1 MCIGCTWSSVLDG
14 VASGPT
20 FSRRRVLQGGIAFG
34 AAALAPR
41 FFTAQPAAAET
52 RDGPADIIFR
62 NGPVYTVNPKQAWAQ
77 AVAVRG
83 KTIVYIGDEAGVEAF
98 RGSTTRI
105 VDLHGKLLM
114 PGFAEGHIHP
124 LLGAPLTRGI
134 DLQYDTRE
142 AVLAAL
148 RTYADTAPDRGA
160 IHGVVRGFGW
170 RYLAFPPSGP
180 TRQDLDA
187 VWPDVPVFFTAI
199 DAHSAWV
206 NSKTLELAGITKD
219 TPAVLPGF
227 SYFAKDPTTGE
238 PTGYVVEAPAVQK
251 IVASVAPFSRAFIVE
266 SLEEWL
272 PKASAAGITTVFD
285 AGMAVVS
292 ADDGFTIYEELEH
305 RDKLPF
311 RVVGSLYYNQPK
323 HDPLPDL
330 EALVAHHRTELVEA
344 KVLKI
349 VMDGVDANGSA
360 AMLAPY
366 ADNPQSRGDTIFT
379 PEETREIVRR
389 ADAKGF
395 DLHFHAI
402 GDRAARQALD
412 ALEAAI
418 ATNPPRDRR
427 HCIAHN
433 QLTDPADIPRFAEL
447 GVIAE
452 FSGQW
457 HCRDGAY
464 WQTVTVARWGEERA
478 HREYRIAEIHRA
490 GAAISLGTD
499 WPAGG
504 NSSVYHPL
512 HAIETAVTRQGAGK
526 PDDVPL
532 PPLEDRLSL
541 AEAIHANTMGTA
553 FQIGLEDRIGSI
565 EVGKAADLIVL
576 DRNIFEMPVHEVH
589 AARVELTLMN
599 GRPRHDTLT

>member
-1 MCIGCTWSSVLDG
+1 MCIGCTWSSILDG
-14 VASGPT
+14 ATAGPGL
-20 FSRRRVLQGGIAFG
+20 SRRRVLQGGLAAGTIAMASPLF
-34 AAALAPR
+34 AAL
-41 FFTAQPAAAET
+41 PAAAEVN
-52 RDGPADIIFR
+52 DGPADVIFH
-62 NGPVYTVNPKQAWAQ
+62 NGPVYTVDPKRPWAE
-77 AVAVRG
+77 AVAVQG
-83 KTIVYIGDEAGVEAF
+83 KTIVYVGDAAGVETF

-105 VDLHGKLLM
+105 VDLRGKLLL

-142 AVLAAL
+142 EVLAAL
-148 RTYADTAPDRGA
+148 RAYADTAPDRGA

-180 TRQDLDA
+180 TRQDIDA
-187 VWPDVPVFFTAI
+187 VWPDIPVFFTAI

-206 NSKTLELAGITKD
+206 NSKTLALAGITKD
-219 TPAVLPGF
+219 TPPVLPGF
-227 SYFAKDPTTGE
+227 SYFAKDPVTGE
-238 PTGYVVEAPAVQK
+238 PTGYVVEAPAVQR
-251 IVASVAPFSRAFIVE
+251 IVASVAPFSHAFIVE

-285 AGMAVVS
+285 AGMAVVA
-292 ADDGFTIYEELEH
+292 ADDGFAIYEGLEAQG
-305 RDKLPF
+305 RLPF
-311 RVVGSLYYNQPK
+311 RVVGSLYYNEPK
-323 HDPLPDL
+323 RDPLPDL
-330 EALVAHHRTELVEA
+330 EALVARHHTELVEA

-366 ADNPQSRGDTIFT
+366 ADNPASRGDTIFT
-379 PEETREIVRR
+379 PAETRAIVER

-395 DLHFHAI
+395 DIHFHAI

-418 ATNPPRDRR
+418 AANPPRDRR

-433 QLTDPADIPRFAEL
+433 QLTDPADIPRFGKL

-464 WQTVTVARWGEERA
+464 WQSVTVSRWGEERA
-478 HREYRIAEIHRA
+478 RREYRVEEIRRA
-490 GAAISLGTD
+490 GAPISLGTD

-526 PDDVPL
+526 PNDVPL
-532 PPLEDRLSL
+532 TPLEDRLTL
-541 AEAIHANTMGTA
+541 AEAIYANTMGTA
-553 FQIGLEDRIGSI
+553 FQTGLEDRIGSI
-565 EVGKAADLIVL
+565 AVGKFADLIVL
-576 DRNIFEMPVHEVH
+576 DRNIFEIPIHEVH
-589 AARVELTLMN
+589 AVRVQLTLMN
-599 GRPRHDTLT
+599 GEVRHDTLT